1 MAMTVRRAAIG
12 IDIGGTGAKG
22 GVVTDEGELLLRV
35 EHPTD
40 IEAGTKAIIGVADEL
55 LERAGHEDVE
65 VLAVGVG
72 AAGFVDADAGSV
84 TFAPNLV
91 YDDPNIKA
99 AVAARTRLPVVVD
112 NDANMAVWG
121 ERRFGTARGLDHVAL
136 ITLGTGI
143 GSGFVIDG
151 NLLRGASGAAAEF
164 GHTVV
169 ELDGPPCP
177 CGLRGCLEQL
187 ASGNAIKRMGHE
199 AALEHPEST
208 ILAFA
213 GSLDGLT
220 ATHVAQAAREM
231 DEVARGVLRR
241 AGRALG
247 VGLSNVVN
255 VFDPQ
260 VIVLGGSVARAGEA
274 YLGPCRDELAMLTA
288 AQRRRPARLDVSS
301 LGGDAAIMGAAAL
314 ALDACVS

>member
-1 MAMTVRRAAIG
+1 MKTGRVAIG

-22 GVVTDEGELLLRV
+22 GLVTDDGELLCRV

-40 IEAGTKAIIGVADEL
+40 VEAGTKAIVGVADEL
-55 LERAGHEDVE
+55 LERAADEGVQ

-72 AAGFVDADAGSV
+72 AAGFVDAEAGSV

-91 YDDPNIKA
+91 YDDPNIKE
-99 AVAARTRLPVVVD
+99 AVAARTHLPVVVD

-121 ERRFGTARGLDHVAL
+121 ERRFGTAQGLDHVAL

-143 GSGFVIDG
+143 GSGFIIDG
-151 NLLRGASGAAAEF
+151 RLLRGGSGAAAEF

-169 ELDGPPCP
+169 ELDGPLCL

-199 AALEHPEST
+199 AAAEHPEST

-213 GSLDGLT
+213 GSLEAIT
-220 ATHVAQAAREM
+220 ASHVAQAAREM
-231 DEVARGVLRR
+231 DEVAQGVLRR

-255 VFDPQ
+255 VFDPE

-288 AQRRRPARLDVSS
+288 AQRRRPVRLDVGS
-301 LGGDAAIMGAAAL
+301 LGGDAAIVGSAAL
-314 ALDACVS
+314 AFDACA